1 MKTRKSVVV
10 ILGVLVGFGLASA
23 QSKGGGQTPPGGGG
37 TTPGGGSTPGAS
49 TPGTRPTPGTSRA
62 DHPTMELQRGWFL
75 SGKVMLDDGTPPP
88 EPVTIERVCGASRV
102 PEAYTDSKGR
112 FSFEVG
118 RAQNVMRDASISTND
133 TDPFSATSG
142 QDPMGGSTGQT
153 GSSRFASQRL
163 MGCDLVAVLTGFRSE
178 SVNLSSRR
186 VMDNPDV
193 GTIVLHR
200 LGNVQGNTISATSL
214 EAPKD
219 AKKAYEK
226 GLDSIKKQKWA
237 EAQQNLEKAVGIYPK
252 YAAAWYELG
261 VAQVRQNNI
270 AAAETSFNKSI
281 EADPKFLKPYLPMTG
296 IAVQQRKWEQVA
308 DYSDKLLK
316 LDPVD
321 FPQAFLYNAIANAA
335 LKKYDTS
342 EQSAREALKLDTRHQ
357 FPYAEYVLGV
367 SLANRHDYAGA
378 LQMMKSYLERVPSA
392 PNAEVIKNQILQLE
406 KETQA
411 ATPAAAPTQKP

>member
-10 ILGVLVGFGLASA
+10 ILGVLVAFGLASA
-23 QSKGGGQTPPGGGG
+23 QSKGGGPTPPGGGG
-37 TTPGGGSTPGAS
+37 NTPGGGSTPGNS
-49 TPGTRPTPGTSRA
+49 TPGTMPTPGTTRPQQ
-62 DHPTMELQRGWFL
+62 PTMDLQRGWFL
-75 SGKVMLDDGTPPP
+75 SGKVMLEDGTPPP
-88 EPVTIERVCGASRV
+88 EPVTIERVCGAARV

-133 TDPFSATSG
+133 TDPFSTTSS
-142 QDPMGGSTGQT
+142 QDPMGGSSGQA

-163 MGCDLVAVLTGFRSE
+163 MGCDLLAVLTGFRSD

-200 LGNVQGNTISATSL
+200 LSNVQGNTISATSL
-214 EAPKD
+214 EAPKE

-281 EADPKFLKPYLPMTG
+281 EADPKFLKPYMPMTG

-335 LKKYDTS
+335 LQKYDTS
-342 EQSAREALKLDTRHQ
+342 ELSAREAIKLDTRHQ

-367 SLANRHDYAGA
+367 SLANRRDYAGA
-378 LQMMKSYLERVPSA
+378 LEMMKSYLGRVPSA
-392 PNAEVIKNQILQLE
+392 PNAEAIKSQILQLE

-411 ATPAAAPTQKP
+411 AMPAAAPTQKP